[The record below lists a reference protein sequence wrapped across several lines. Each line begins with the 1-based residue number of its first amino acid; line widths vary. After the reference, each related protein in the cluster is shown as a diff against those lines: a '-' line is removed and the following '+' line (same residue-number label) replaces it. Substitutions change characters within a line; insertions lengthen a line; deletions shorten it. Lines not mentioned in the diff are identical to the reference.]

1 MSQPGFRDMLR
12 HPGSLTYVRVWVSQM
27 LSSVGSEMTSFA
39 LAVYLYQQT
48 GQATTLA
55 ITLAF
60 ATLPRA
66 LATLVAGGVVDRSDR
81 RRVIMLAELAQAAAL
96 IALLTLVN
104 THRLEA
110 WMVWIAVA
118 ITSAAATFQ
127 NIATSATISLLVP
140 KEHLPRANGLQSI
153 ADGAQTMAGPALGGV
168 LFGLFGLTGVLL
180 IDFLTYLVNLA
191 NLVDL
196 SIPNPP
202 LETRPKRISILE
214 DARVGWGFIR
224 SRPGLFGLLGL
235 WIAWNLIVTTS
246 PLYRSV
252 VLANTGN
259 NATTLGFIEA
269 AVGIGSVLGG
279 LLMTAW
285 GGPKRLIYGVLGGV
299 FFMGLLGPLL
309 LGFAQSVP
317 LWFIGNLLPFLFLP
331 MYFASMG
338 AIFQR
343 KVPPELQGRVFAM
356 RRMISIIGQPIVL
369 FAVGPLTDQVFNP
382 LMTGPLG
389 DQLAPLF
396 GMHAARGASLMLVLV
411 GLVLMIVPAL
421 TLLNSRVR
429 KLEDEI
435 PDATVQT

>member
-1 MSQPGFRDMLR
+1 
-12 HPGSLTYVRVWVSQM
+12 
-27 LSSVGSEMTSFA
+27 
-39 LAVYLYQQT
+39 
-48 GQATTLA
+48 
-55 ITLAF
+55 
-60 ATLPRA
+60 
-66 LATLVAGGVVDRSDR
+66 
-81 RRVIMLAELAQAAAL
+81 
-96 IALLTLVN
+96 LLTLVN
-104 THRLEA
+104 THHLEA
-110 WMVWIAVA
+110 WMVWVSVAV
-118 ITSAAATFQ
+118 TSAAATFQ
-127 NIATSATISLLVP
+127 NIASSATISLLVP

-153 ADGAQTMAGPALGGV
+153 ADGAQNMAGPALGGV

-202 LETRPKRISILE
+202 LETRPQRISILE

-235 WIAWNLIVTTS
+235 WVAWNLIVTTS

-279 LLMTAW
+279 VLMTAW

-299 FFMGLLGPLL
+299 FCMGLLGPLL

-356 RRMISIIGQPIVL
+356 RRMISIVGQPVVL
-369 FAVGPLTDQVFNP
+369 FAVGPLVDQVFNP
-382 LMTGPLG
+382 LMAGPLG
-389 DQLAPLF
+389 DQLAPFF
-396 GMHAARGASLMLVLV
+396 GTHAARGASVMLVLV
-411 GLVLMIVPAL
+411 GLILMIVPAL
-421 TLLNSRVR
+421 TFLNPRVR

>member
-1 MSQPGFRDMLR
+1 MSQPGLRDMLR

-27 LSSVGSEMTSFA
+27 LSSVGSEMTGFA

-81 RRVIMLAELAQAAAL
+81 RTVIMLSELAQAAAL

-104 THRLEA
+104 IHRLEA
-110 WMVWIAVA
+110 WMVWISVA
-118 ITSAAATFQ
+118 ITTTASTFQ
-127 NIATSATISLLVP
+127 NIASSATISLLVP

-153 ADGAQTMAGPALGGV
+153 ADGVQYTLGPALGGV

-191 NLVDL
+191 NLIDL

-202 LETRPKRISILE
+202 SETRPKRISILE

-224 SRPGLFGLLGL
+224 SKPGLFGLLGVL
-235 WIAWNLIVTTS
+235 VAFSLVMATE

-259 NATTLGFIEA
+259 NATILGFIDA
-269 AVGIGSVLGG
+269 ATGIGGILGG
-279 LLMTAW
+279 VLMTVW
-285 GGPKRLIYGVLGGV
+285 GGPKRLIYGVLGGMFCV
-299 FFMGLLGPLL
+299 GLLGPVV

-317 LWFIGNLLPFLFLP
+317 LWFLGNLLPITVLP
-331 MYFASMG
+331 IYAASMG
-338 AIFQR
+338 TIFQR

-356 RRMISIIGQPIVL
+356 RRLISYVGQPIVL
-369 FAVGPLTDQVFNP
+369 FAIGPLTDQVFNP
-382 LMTGPLG
+382 LMAGPLG
-389 DQLAPLF
+389 DQLAPFF
-396 GMHAARGASLMLVLV
+396 GVHAERGASLMLVLV
-411 GLVLMIVPAL
+411 GLALMVVPVLTAL
-421 TLLNSRVR
+421 NPRVR
-429 KLEDEI
+429 ALEDEI
-435 PDATVQT
+435 PDAPAKT

>member
-12 HPGSLTYVRVWVSQM
+12 HSGSLTYVRVWVSQM
-27 LSSVGSEMTSFA
+27 LSNVGSEMTSFA

-66 LATLVAGGVVDRSDR
+66 LATLVAGGVVDRMDR
-81 RRVIMLAELAQAAAL
+81 RTVIMLAELAQAAAL
-96 IALLTLVN
+96 IGLLTLVN
-104 THRLEA
+104 INRLEA

-118 ITSAAATFQ
+118 VTTTASTFQ

-153 ADGAQTMAGPALGGV
+153 ADGAQFTLGPALGGV
-168 LFGLFGLTGVLL
+168 LFGLFGLAGVLM
-180 IDFLTYLVNLA
+180 IDFLTYLVNLS
-191 NLVDL
+191 NLIDL

-202 LETRPKRISILE
+202 RETRPKRISILE

-224 SRPGLFGLLGL
+224 SKPGLFGLVGVLV
-235 WIAWNLIVTTS
+235 AWNLIVTTE

-259 NATTLGFIEA
+259 NATVLGLVATGE
-269 AVGIGSVLGG
+269 GIGSILGG
-279 LLMTAW
+279 VLMAVW
-285 GGPKRLIYGVLGGV
+285 GGPKRLIYGVLGAIFG
-299 FFMGLLGPLL
+299 MGLLGPLL

-317 LWFIGNLLPFLFLP
+317 LWFIGNLFPFLFVP
-331 MYFASMG
+331 VYFASMG

-369 FAVGPLTDQVFNP
+369 FAVGPLTDRVFNP
-382 LMTGPLG
+382 LMAGPLG
-389 DQLAPLF
+389 RTFAPFF
-396 GMHAARGASLMLVLV
+396 GVHAARGASLMLVLV
-411 GLVLMIVPAL
+411 GLILMIVPAL
-421 TLLNSRVR
+421 TALNPRVR

-435 PDATVQT
+435 PDALVKA

>member
-66 LATLVAGGVVDRSDR
+66 LATLVAGGVVDRVDR
-81 RRVIMLAELAQAAAL
+81 RTVIMLAELAQAAAL

-104 THRLEA
+104 THHLEA

-118 ITSAAATFQ
+118 ITTTSTTFQ
-127 NIATSATISLLVP
+127 TIASSATISLLVP
-140 KEHLPRANGLQSI
+140 KEHLARANGLQSI
-153 ADGAQTMAGPALGGV
+153 AEGAQYTLGPALGGV
-168 LFGLFGLTGVLL
+168 LFGVFGLTGVLM
-180 IDFLTYLVNLA
+180 IDFLTYLVNLS
-191 NLVDL
+191 NLIDL
-196 SIPNPP
+196 SVPNPP

-224 SRPGLFGLLGL
+224 SQAGLFGLVGVLVVFSL
-235 WIAWNLIVTTS
+235 IAATE

-252 VLANTGN
+252 VLASTGSAALLGLV
-259 NATTLGFIEA
+259 ATGE
-269 AVGIGSVLGG
+269 GIGSILGG

-285 GGPKRLIYGVLGGV
+285 GGPKRLVYGVLGGM
-299 FFMGLLGPLL
+299 FGMGLLGPLA
-309 LGFAQSVP
+309 LGLAQSVP
-317 LWFIGNLLPFLFLP
+317 MWFMGTLF
-331 MYFASMG
+331 MVIFGSVFMASLG
-338 AIFQR
+338 ALFQR
-343 KVPPELQGRVFAM
+343 KVPPGLQGRVFAM
-356 RRMISIIGQPIVL
+356 RRLITYVGQPMIL
-369 FAVGPLTDQVFNP
+369 FAVGPLADQVLNP
-382 LMTGPLG
+382 LMAGPLG
-389 DQLAPLF
+389 DQLAPFL
-396 GMHAARGASLMLVLV
+396 GNHAARGASLMLVLI
-411 GLVLMIVPAL
+411 GLVLMIVSAL
-421 TLLNSRVR
+421 TFLNPRVR

-435 PDATVQT
+435 EDAPVKT